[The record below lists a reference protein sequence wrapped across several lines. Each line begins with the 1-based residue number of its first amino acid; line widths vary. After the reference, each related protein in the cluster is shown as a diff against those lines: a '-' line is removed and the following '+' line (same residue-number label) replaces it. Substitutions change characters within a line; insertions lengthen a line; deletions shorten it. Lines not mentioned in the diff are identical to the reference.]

1 MPIRPFLDGH
11 RFDAETTRLMGIARK
26 TVVAALHTRA
36 DVKPPRS
43 PYHHRSG
50 ENRRERPQASL
61 RGGPESRAVYPIVN
75 APTPFRLTLHR
86 RCCRIHE
93 LQPVRGG
100 AGPVARS
107 QPLRDNPIPIGR
119 QHRPRSAR
127 VLVQRTPAS
136 KSAMIHKGIE
146 FAIRAGGCVVSGCVV
161 PSPFVPS
168 TAATR
173 EITLST
179 AVRPVRSQRHRQR
192 AP

>member
-1 MPIRPFLDGH
+1 VNDSLRQKVLTRFLAAMPIRPFLDGH

-36 DVKPPRS
+36 DLKPPRS

-127 VLVQRTPAS
+127 GPRSAHAS
-136 KSAMIHKGIE
+136 E
-146 FAIRAGGCVVSGCVV
+146 QVSHD
-161 PSPFVPS
+161 
-168 TAATR
+168 
-173 EITLST
+173 
-179 AVRPVRSQRHRQR
+179 SQGH
-192 AP
+192 